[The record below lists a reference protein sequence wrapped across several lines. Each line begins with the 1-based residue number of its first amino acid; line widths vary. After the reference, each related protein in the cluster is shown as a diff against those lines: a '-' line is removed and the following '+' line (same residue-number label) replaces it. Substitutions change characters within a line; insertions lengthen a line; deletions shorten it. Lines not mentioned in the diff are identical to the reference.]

1 MSNKKLVNRLIKLT
15 RILVKTIKKARI
27 PLFSCRKS
35 KHKYKQYQHIAVLGL
50 MKYKKKDYRGIIEL
64 IELMPEIQQL
74 IGLDQLPHFTTLHK
88 FFQRFSHMRFDR
100 LLSQTVNLFETGNC
114 ILAIDSTGYS
124 SNYASPYYTKIMGME
139 RAIRTHI
146 KNSITVDTGNQIV
159 VSGKARKSQRNDII
173 DFDELVTKAS
183 KSVDMKYLVAD
194 KGYDSEASHVL
205 VSGLGA
211 KAIIPVRNIER
222 RRIIGRHRR
231 RCAEEFDEQTYH
243 RRSLNETVF
252 SVVKKIM
259 GSWLQSRSLVLQ
271 TKEVC
276 LRYVMYN
283 LYRYVRCYVL
293 WMISTQPKKRN
304 LYKPARTIINI
315 AIERY

>member
-1 MSNKKLVNRLIKLT
+1 MKKLVNSLIKLT
-15 RILVKTIKKARI
+15 RIFVKTIKKARI
-27 PLFSCRKS
+27 SLFSCRKS
-35 KHKYKQYQHIAVLGL
+35 KHTYKQYQHIAVLGL
-50 MKYKKKDYRGIIEL
+50 MKYKKEDYRGIIEL
-64 IELMPEIQQL
+64 LELMPKIQQI

-88 FFQRFSHMRFDR
+88 FFQRFSHARFDR
-100 LLSQTVNLFETGNC
+100 ILSQTVNLFETGNC

-124 SNYASPYYTKIMGME
+124 SNYASPYYTRMIEGE

-146 KNSITVDTGNQIV
+146 KSSVTVDTGNQIV
-159 VSGKARKSQRNDII
+159 VSGRARKSHRNDII
-173 DFDELVTKAS
+173 DFNELVTRAS
-183 KSVDMKYLVAD
+183 KLVSIEYLVAD

-205 VSGLGA
+205 VRNLGA

-222 RRIIGRHRR
+222 RRIIGRYRR

-252 SVVKKIM
+252 SVVKRTM
-259 GSWLQSRSLVLQ
+259 GSYLQSRSLGLQ

-283 LYRYVRCYVL
+283 LHRYVRCYIIL
-293 WMISTQPKKRN
+293 WMISTQP
-304 LYKPARTIINI
+304 A
-315 AIERY
+315 A